1 MPVEASENSTMI
13 DGSMR
18 KEMLVG
24 SFDIRV
30 VEETGS
36 TNDDLKMYA
45 RNACVNRP
53 FVLEAKHQIRA
64 RGTRGRSWKSAEGC
78 MAFSLLLP
86 FSTIQVP
93 VSLVSIAVGIGVCRA
108 LREVGC
114 FACLKWPND
123 VWFEGG
129 KCGGILCETVRDAEG
144 KNVLIAGVGLNRD
157 SCTERTTHGWSISG
171 LGGVLACTD
180 ASSPNPMLSPL
191 VASILGILTAEKA
204 DVAATWP
211 LYDAFA
217 GRAIRLD
224 DDEGIWKG
232 LNMGIDS
239 LGRLQLK
246 TNEGVRTFFS
256 GTFFNDDVAY

>member
-1 MPVEASENSTMI
+1 MPIEASENSTMI

-123 VWFEGG
+123 VWLH
-129 KCGGILCETVRDAEG
+129 IL
-144 KNVLIAGVGLNRD
+144 VLF
-157 SCTERTTHGWSISG
+157 
-171 LGGVLACTD
+171 VL
-180 ASSPNPMLSPL
+180 
-191 VASILGILTAEKA
+191 
-204 DVAATWP
+204 
-211 LYDAFA
+211 
-217 GRAIRLD
+217 
-224 DDEGIWKG
+224 
-232 LNMGIDS
+232 
-239 LGRLQLK
+239 
-246 TNEGVRTFFS
+246 
-256 GTFFNDDVAY
+256 